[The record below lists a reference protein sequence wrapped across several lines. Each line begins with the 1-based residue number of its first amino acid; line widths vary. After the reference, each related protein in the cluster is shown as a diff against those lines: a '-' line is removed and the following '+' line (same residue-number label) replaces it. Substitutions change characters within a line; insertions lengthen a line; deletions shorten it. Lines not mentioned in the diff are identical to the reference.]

1 MIKPQKSIVINSVP
15 HYQFKIS
22 SFFQPQPCLATFGT
36 LNFSP
41 LPCTQLLVSPQV
53 SNATCPA
60 LLTQSTCGALLMP
73 PAHF

>member
-1 MIKPQKSIVINSVP
+1 MIKTQKSIVINTIP

-22 SFFQPQPCLATFGT
+22 SFFQPQPCVATFEA

-41 LPCTQLLVSPQV
+41 LACTQLLVSPQV
-53 SNATCPA
+53 SNATFPA
-60 LLTQSTCGALLMP
+60 LLTRSALMMP